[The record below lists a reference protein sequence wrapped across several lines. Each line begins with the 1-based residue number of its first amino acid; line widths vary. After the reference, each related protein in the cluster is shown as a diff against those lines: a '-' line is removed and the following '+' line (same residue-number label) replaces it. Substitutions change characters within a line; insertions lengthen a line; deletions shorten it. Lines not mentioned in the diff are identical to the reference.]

1 MRDVNRQTCRNDRCT
16 TITGGQVQ
24 GGRRGCFR
32 SPSLGPGTQLRQHVC
47 CSCQLSIYNN
57 LRPGNSSTGDSST
70 WAPSQFSFPT
80 DMRWGTP
87 SPPTHWSFTGKG
99 DERARGGGSSRGRL
113 WTLLSSRHLHGE
125 LPSALEPQFLT
136 QTGQTL
142 LRGARGLAAQGKL
155 GEKAG

>member
-16 TITGGQVQ
+16 TITGGQVR

-99 DERARGGGSSRGRL
+99 DERARGGGSSRGWL
-113 WTLLSSRHLHGE
+113 WTLLSFFTSLAWRA
-125 LPSALEPQFLT
+125 ALSFGAPVPHSNWTNASMGSQGLGC
-136 QTGQTL
+136 TGKT
-142 LRGARGLAAQGKL
+142 G
-155 GEKAG
+155 